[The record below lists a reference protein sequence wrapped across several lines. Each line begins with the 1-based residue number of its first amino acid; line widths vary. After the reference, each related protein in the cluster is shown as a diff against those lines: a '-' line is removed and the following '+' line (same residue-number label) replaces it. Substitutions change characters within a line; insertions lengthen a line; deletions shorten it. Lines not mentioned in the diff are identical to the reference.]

1 MYRKRPSRH
10 DGLPVCEPRR
20 AVQLLR
26 LRTACSIVGLR
37 GNVAAR
43 LLKLER
49 GEADVTFLAAAGL
62 ERLGERGVGTP
73 LESDQ
78 WLPAAAQGAIGI
90 ECLAENAR
98 VLELL
103 AAINRSEEH
112 TSELQSL
119 ISISYAVFCLKKNKK
134 NTIYSKN
141 RRCTT
146 NRKNTIN

>member
-37 GNVAAR
+37 GNVATR

-62 ERLGERGVGTP
+62 ERLGERGVGSP

-78 WLPAAAQGAIGI
+78 WLPAAEQGAIGI

-98 VLELL
+98 VLEL
-103 AAINRSEEH
+103 ARKSVVWGKRVPGRVGPGVSRRIR
-112 TSELQSL
+112 
-119 ISISYAVFCLKKNKK
+119 KKKQK
-134 NTIYSKN
+134 
-141 RRCTT
+141 
-146 NRKNTIN
+146 